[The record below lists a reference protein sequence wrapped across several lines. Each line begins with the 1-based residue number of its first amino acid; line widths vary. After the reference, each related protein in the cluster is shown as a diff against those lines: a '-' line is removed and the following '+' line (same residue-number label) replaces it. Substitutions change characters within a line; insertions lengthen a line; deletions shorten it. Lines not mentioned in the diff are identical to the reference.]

1 MTQASP
7 HQRDLAGESWNPG
20 QYLKFE
26 DNRLRPALDLMGRI
40 PLENPQVVY
49 DLGCGSGNVTRLL
62 ADRWPAA
69 DVVGMDNSP
78 EMLAQ
83 AAADSDGSAARI
95 RWQTGDLAGWRPD
108 ATPSVLYSNAVIQWV
123 PDHDELVPRLWA
135 MLPPGGCLAVQAPL
149 SWDMRSSPDAG
160 TLADGG
166 RADRPSA
173 RGSAAGR
180 RQPLGAGPRFYYDLL
195 APQSAHLDVWTT
207 EYQHVLTGDD
217 AVLEWVTGTGLR
229 PILNGLDDNDR
240 ETYLAIPPAIE
251 RGVSQTGRR
260 RYPLSLPPAVL
271 RGSSQVTKAE
281 RCNYD
286 VWSGRRRFH
295 RPASDTQAGGTGRGR
310 VRHRH
315 QPLPTFPA
323 STTAPS
329 AARGWTSPTLSRY
342 PRHRG
347 VAAGPHHQPGLPAG
361 RRRGQSPPPDA
372 PQHPGHGQLL

>member
-40 PLENPQVVY
+40 PLENPQAIY

-62 ADRWPAA
+62 ADRWPDA

-95 RWQTGDLAGWRPD
+95 RWQTGDLAGWQPD
-108 ATPSVLYSNAVIQWV
+108 STPSVLYSNAVIQWV

-149 SWDMRSSPDAG
+149 SWDMRSHHLMRE

-166 RADRPSA
+166 P
-173 RGSAAGR
+173 AGQAIGPAEL
-180 RQPLGAGPRFYYDLL
+180 RQAVGNRWVQDPDFYYDLL
-195 APQSAHLDVWTT
+195 APESAHLDVWTT

-229 PILNGLDDNDR
+229 PILNGLADDDR
-240 ETYLAIPPAIE
+240 ETYLAKY
-251 RGVSQTGRR
+251 RR
-260 RYPLSLPPAVL
+260 RLNVEYPKRADGVTLYPFRRLFFVAV
-271 RGSSQVTKAE
+271 RK
-281 RCNYD
+281 
-286 VWSGRRRFH
+286 
-295 RPASDTQAGGTGRGR
+295 
-310 VRHRH
+310 
-315 QPLPTFPA
+315 
-323 STTAPS
+323 
-329 AARGWTSPTLSRY
+329 
-342 PRHRG
+342 
-347 VAAGPHHQPGLPAG
+347 
-361 RRRGQSPPPDA
+361 
-372 PQHPGHGQLL
+372 